1 MLTIA
6 ANERRFPETSLKK
19 YLTKALI
26 VNLIECNVISLP
38 EFSSKHKS
46 KQAFFNKRSH
56 GTKIRQAGGQ
66 AHYYSRTGTLKQRP
80 QPVKLD
86 YPLF

>member
-1 MLTIA
+1 MLTTA

-46 KQAFFNKRSH
+46 K
-56 GTKIRQAGGQ
+56 
-66 AHYYSRTGTLKQRP
+66 
-80 QPVKLD
+80 
-86 YPLF
+86 